1 MASTLHRPRRARRSF
16 AGAAPAG
23 YYPNGVTSTDPTSR
37 SAVPTAHSARSA
49 PLTAARAFTRWA
61 WSGSAALVI
70 LTAAAWIR
78 TAQPV
83 WLWSCAV
90 AVLLAMPVLG
100 RAPRRARE
108 VLFLALAVLFV
119 GEGTRA
125 RFERVRREADPDAWS
140 RAAAARSTEDF
151 ARRIESTAVELRAAA
166 RTASQG
172 GGADSG
178 GVRWQAMAQLVR
190 GHPERAIL
198 RARAGH
204 PEAWAGR
211 LNLPVDS
218 LPATHGVMITPFY
231 LALYVAERRGDIA
244 VIATALLHAERPA
257 DHLTTPLDREASRP
271 MGIAGYAFA
280 PATVEGNGMR
290 RVVVEGDA
298 VLAVRAVVAPPEVV
312 ALEAMERDRLRSGAM
327 LALLALLFIA
337 TAWRRERG
345 LGTRLAALATVVAAV
360 AVLPLGAYS
369 NFSPWFDAGLYFA
382 PTLGPLTANVAALV
396 VVSAL
401 ALTALFAVLR
411 HAPAVRTRWPWVGV
425 LVAVAAVGPFL
436 MRDLARGIRVPSE
449 GVTTA
454 LWMAWET
461 PLFLAAFALLLLGI
475 TAGQA
480 GLGGRRGVPGW
491 VAPSIAGL
499 SALLA
504 PVLLEA
510 PGRLPGWY
518 PVLWIAA
525 IGALALARRARRAF
539 LRTAFVAACG
549 AVTLVWSA
557 SVRQRVQLAERDV
570 AGLGVPDPY
579 ANSLLQRL
587 AAELEREAPAPSRVG
602 LLARYAESDLGAA
615 EFPAELTSWDSAGR
629 VVADLRVAMAGGST
643 LGLDAFAAE
652 ARRLRQPVLRQT
664 AAAPVS
670 QLVLAV
676 PHVGGAVT
684 TVVISPRTKLVP
696 ADPFIALIG
705 LGQAPSS
712 EPPYTLQ
719 MSDVREAGVDGE
731 QWVRRVDELHG
742 DFVVPAGDAGTARV
756 HARVDLRGLGVL
768 APRGALLVMLDLLG
782 VALIWGLLFAAE
794 GTAQRW
800 VRARVRGWPRSYR
813 LRLSLALF
821 AFFVLPAGGF
831 AAWTYRRLQADD
843 RQSRDLLVRE
853 TLRGVAASSDSVQLA
868 DAATRFETPL
878 LLYADGM
885 LVGTSDPLFEALAP
899 VGRLLPPAV
908 VSAFGSNDDLL
919 AGMDEDVGG
928 NTVRFG
934 YRAAVDPSGVRLVLS
949 APARSDELALDRRRR
964 DVAVLVLVVTAL
976 GALAAFWLSGLA
988 AQTFARPID
997 TLRLGA
1003 LAVASG
1009 VREPLPD
1016 ARPPVEF
1023 EPVFQAFRRMASEL
1037 GASRDALEAAERRL
1051 AAVLRD
1057 VASGVVAVDAD
1068 GRIALVNPR
1077 AVALLP
1083 PGAMPGAMADGVL
1096 DASLAERL
1104 RRFLAGAAEQE
1115 EFDIERPG
1123 GVQLHARLTRL
1134 LRGARGAV
1142 ITLDD
1147 LSELARAQR
1156 VLAWGEMARQ
1166 VAHEIKNPLTP
1177 MRLGMQHLRRA
1188 RGDARV
1194 DFDQVLE
1201 QNVDRMLAEIDRL
1214 DEIARAFSRY
1224 GMVPEEQAPAA
1235 AVDVAA
1241 IVEDVVRLEQ
1251 LGAGDVAWSADGTG
1265 APVVAMARETELRE
1279 VLLNVLENARLAG
1292 SRHVRVAIAK
1302 GGGAVRIVVRD
1313 DGHGIPADVLPRIF
1327 EPHFS
1332 TRTSGS
1338 GLGLAICRRLIEG
1351 WGGGVEVASTVG
1363 AGTAVTVRL
1372 VPAAQS

>member
-1 MASTLHRPRRARRSF
+1 MPPPRPPSLPAPAAPQAPLARAR
-16 AGAAPAG
+16 ALP
-23 YYPNGVTSTDPTSR
+23 
-37 SAVPTAHSARSA
+37 
-49 PLTAARAFTRWA
+49 RWV

-70 LTAAAWIR
+70 LTAAAWIG
-78 TAQPV
+78 TGLPA
-83 WLWSCAV
+83 WLWSCGLAVLIAMSAV
-90 AVLLAMPVLG
+90 ARM
-100 RAPRRARE
+100 PRRGRE
-108 VLFLALAVLFV
+108 VLFLAVAVVFV
-119 GEGTRA
+119 GEGIRA
-125 RFERVRREADPDAWS
+125 RFERVRREADFGAWS
-140 RAAAARSTEDF
+140 RTAATRATDDF
-151 ARRIESTAVELRAAA
+151 VRRIESTAVELRAAA
-166 RTASQG
+166 RAAAQG
-172 GGADSG
+172 TGADSG
-178 GVRWQAMAQLVR
+178 RAGWRAMSELVR

-198 RARAGH
+198 RTRSGH
-204 PEAWAGR
+204 PQAWAGR
-211 LNLPVDS
+211 LHLPVDS
-218 LPATHGVMITPFY
+218 LPTTHGVMVTPFY
-231 LALYVAERRGDIA
+231 LALYVAERHGDVA
-244 VIATALLHAERPA
+244 VIATSLLHAERPA
-257 DHLTTPLDREASRP
+257 DNLTAPLDRESSRP
-271 MGIAGYAFA
+271 TGIAGYAFA
-280 PATVEGNGMR
+280 PATATGDGARPVI
-290 RVVVEGDA
+290 VEGDA
-298 VLAVRAVVAPPEVV
+298 VLSVRAIVAPAEVV
-312 ALEAMERDRLRSGAM
+312 ALEAMEGARLRSGAL

-345 LGTRLAALATVVAAV
+345 LGTRVAALATVVATV

-369 NFSPWFDAGLYFA
+369 NASSWFDAGLYFA
-382 PTLGPLTANVAALV
+382 PTLGPLTANVAALAM
-396 VVSAL
+396 VSAL
-401 ALTALFAVLR
+401 ALTALFAALR
-411 HAPAVRTRWPWVGV
+411 RLPTVRTRWPWVGV
-425 LVAVAAVGPFL
+425 LVVVVAVGPFL
-436 MRDLARGIRVPSE
+436 MRDLARGIRVPIE
-449 GVTTA
+449 GLTSA
-454 LWMAWET
+454 LWMAWEP
-461 PLFLAAFALLLLGI
+461 PLFLAAFALLLLGV

-480 GLGGRRGVPGW
+480 GLGARRGVPGW
-491 VAPSIAGL
+491 VAPCIAGV

-504 PVLLEA
+504 PVLLQSPA
-510 PGRLPGWY
+510 RLPGWY
-518 PVLWIAA
+518 PLLWIAA

-579 ANSLLQRL
+579 ASSLLQRL
-587 AAELEREAPAPSRVG
+587 AVELGQEAPAPSRVG
-602 LLARYAESDLGAA
+602 LLARYAASELGAA
-615 EFPAELTSWDSAGR
+615 EFPAELTAWDSAGH
-629 VVADLRVAMAGGST
+629 VVADLRVAMAAGSSQW
-643 LGLDAFAAE
+643 LDAFAAE

-664 AAAPVS
+664 TSAPVS

-676 PHVGGAVT
+676 PHAGGAVT
-684 TVVISPRTKLVP
+684 TVVISPRTRLVP
-696 ADPFIALIG
+696 SDPFISLIG

-719 MSDVREAGVDGE
+719 LSDVRGEPVDG
-731 QWVRRVDELHG
+731 QRWTRRADELHG
-742 DFVVPAGDAGTARV
+742 DFVVPAGDAGSARV
-756 HARVDLRGLGVL
+756 HARVDLRGLEVL
-768 APRGALLVMLDLLG
+768 APRGALLVMIDLLG
-782 VALIWGLLFAAE
+782 VAMIWGLLFAAE

-800 VRARVRGWPRSYR
+800 LRARMRGWPRSYR

-853 TLRGVAASSDSVQLA
+853 TLRGVASLSDSEQLSE
-868 DAATRFETPL
+868 AAVRFETPL
-878 LLYADGM
+878 LLYADGL
-885 LVGTSDPLFEALAP
+885 LVGTSDPLLEALAP
-899 VGRLLPPAV
+899 VGRLLPPDV
-908 VSAFGSNDDLL
+908 VSAFGDNDDLL

-928 NTVRFG
+928 NPVRFG
-934 YRAAVDPSGVRLVLS
+934 YRAALDTSGVRLVLS
-949 APARSDELALDRRRR
+949 APARSDETALDRRRR
-964 DVAVLVLVVTAL
+964 DVTVLVLVVTAL

-988 AQTFARPID
+988 ARTFARPID
-997 TLRLGA
+997 MLRLGA
-1003 LAVASG
+1003 LAVADG
-1009 VREPLPD
+1009 VREPLP
-1016 ARPPVEF
+1016 AGRPPVEF
-1023 EPVFQAFRRMASEL
+1023 EPVFEAFRRMASDL
-1037 GASRDALEAAERRL
+1037 GASRDALESAERRL

-1068 GRIALVNPR
+1068 GRITLVNPR

-1083 PGAMPGAMADGVL
+1083 AGALPGALADDVL
-1096 DASLAERL
+1096 DAGLVERL

-1201 QNVDRMLAEIDRL
+1201 QNVERMLAEIDRL

-1224 GMVPEEQAPAA
+1224 GMMPDEQEPAG

-1241 IVEDVVRLEQ
+1241 VVEDVVRLEQ
-1251 LGAGDVAWSADGTG
+1251 LGAGDVEWSANGTG
-1265 APVVAMARETELRE
+1265 ASVVAMARDTELRE

-1292 SRHVRVAIAK
+1292 ARRVRVSLAK
-1302 GGGAVRIVVRD
+1302 GDGAVRIVVQD
-1313 DGHGIPADVLPRIF
+1313 DGHGIPPDVLPRIF

-1338 GLGLAICRRLIEG
+1338 GLGLAISRRLIEG
-1351 WGGGVEVASTVG
+1351 WGGGIEVASTVG
-1363 AGTAVTVRL
+1363 DGTAVTIRL
-1372 VPAAQS
+1372 VPRAPT